1 MILIKVT
8 NKGSLHF
15 LMNDG
20 RVGVSSTSG
29 YVRINTKQSNHFTGD
44 KKFYQINKIK
54 KNLIT
59 WRKGAYDRNLYTY
72 ERVLIPNPKKRYE
85 YLLEFETKNCKDTN
99 WNYHDKVLQL
109 TYNNRNT

>member
-15 LMNDG
+15 QMKDG
-20 RVGVSSTSG
+20 RVGVSSNSG
-29 YVRINTKQSNHFTGD
+29 YVRINTKNTNHFTMD
-44 KKFYQINKIK
+44 KKFYQINKVK

-59 WRKGAYDRNLYTY
+59 WRKGWFDRDLYTY

-85 YLLEFETKNCKDTN
+85 YLLEFENKNCK
-99 WNYHDKVLQL
+99 
-109 TYNNRNT
+109 

>member
-8 NKGSLHF
+8 NQGSLHF

-20 RVGVSSTSG
+20 RTGVSSTSG
-29 YVRINTKQSNHFTGD
+29 YVRINTKQNNHFTKD
-44 KKFYQINKIK
+44 KKFYQINKVK
-54 KNLIT
+54 KVFCGYNDCYKTRRI
-59 WRKGAYDRNLYTY
+59 
-72 ERVLIPNPKKRYE
+72 LIPNSKKRYE
-85 YLLEFETKNCKDTN
+85 YLLKFETKNCKDTS

>member
-20 RVGVSSTSG
+20 RIGVSSTSG
-29 YVRINTKQSNHFTGD
+29 YVRINTKQTNHFTME
-44 KKFYQINKIK
+44 KNFYQINKVK
-54 KNLIT
+54 KICVGRRD
-59 WRKGAYDRNLYTY
+59 WYDRDLYNY

-85 YLLEFETKNCKDTN
+85 FLLAFENKNC
-99 WNYHDKVLQL
+99 
-109 TYNNRNT
+109 

>member
-29 YVRINTKQSNHFTGD
+29 YVRINTKQTNHFTGD
-44 KKFYQINKIK
+44 KKFYQINKVK
-54 KNLIT
+54 KNLI
-59 WRKGAYDRNLYTY
+59 KGKRDWYDRDLYNY

-85 YLLEFETKNCKDTN
+85 FLLNFESKNC
-99 WNYHDKVLQL
+99 
-109 TYNNRNT
+109 

>member
-29 YVRINTKQSNHFTGD
+29 YVRINTKQTNHFTME
-44 KKFYQINKIK
+44 KNFYQINK
-54 KNLIT
+54 
-59 WRKGAYDRNLYTY
+59 
-72 ERVLIPNPKKRYE
+72 VKRI
-85 YLLEFETKNCKDTN
+85 
-99 WNYHDKVLQL
+99 
-109 TYNNRNT
+109 

>member
-29 YVRINTKQSNHFTGD
+29 YVRINTKNTNHFTMD
-44 KKFYQINKIK
+44 KKFYQINKVKKTLIK
-54 KNLIT
+54 GI
-59 WRKGAYDRNLYTY
+59 KGWYDREVYFYT
-72 ERVLIPNPKKRYE
+72 RVLIPNPKKRYE
-85 YLLEFETKNCKDTN
+85 FLLAFENKNCKDSS
-99 WNYHDKVLQL
+99 L
-109 TYNNRNT
+109 

>member
-20 RVGVSSTSG
+20 RVGVSSPSG
-29 YVRINTKQSNHFTGD
+29 YVRINTKQTNHFTME
-44 KKFYQINKIK
+44 KNFYQINKVK
-54 KNLIT
+54 KNLIEGKRD
-59 WRKGAYDRNLYTY
+59 WYDKDLYSY

-85 YLLEFETKNCKDTN
+85 YLLEFESKNC
-99 WNYHDKVLQL
+99 
-109 TYNNRNT
+109 

>member
-29 YVRINTKQSNHFTGD
+29 YVRINTKQTNHFTME
-44 KKFYQINKIK
+44 KNFYQINKVK
-54 KNLIT
+54 KN
-59 WRKGAYDRNLYTY
+59 YDRDLYYY

-85 YLLEFETKNCKDTN
+85 YLLEFESKNC
-99 WNYHDKVLQL
+99 
-109 TYNNRNT
+109 

>member
-29 YVRINTKQSNHFTGD
+29 YVRINTKQTNHFTME
-44 KKFYQINKIK
+44 KNYYQINKVK
-54 KNLIT
+54 KNLIEGKRD
-59 WRKGAYDRNLYTY
+59 WYDRDLYNY

-85 YLLEFETKNCKDTN
+85 FLLAFESKNC
-99 WNYHDKVLQL
+99 
-109 TYNNRNT
+109 

>member
-8 NKGSLHF
+8 NKGSFHF

-29 YVRINTKQSNHFTGD
+29 YVRINTKNTNHFTME
-44 KKFYQINKIK
+44 KQFYQINKVK
-54 KNLIT
+54 KNLIEGKRD
-59 WRKGAYDRNLYTY
+59 WYDRDLYSY

-85 YLLEFETKNCKDTN
+85 YLLEFESKNC
-99 WNYHDKVLQL
+99 
-109 TYNNRNT
+109 

>member
-20 RVGVSSTSG
+20 RVGVSSPSG
-29 YVRINTKQSNHFTGD
+29 YVRINTKQTNHFTME
-44 KKFYQINKIK
+44 KNFYQINKVK
-54 KNLIT
+54 KICVGRRD
-59 WRKGAYDRNLYTY
+59 WYDRDLYNY

-85 YLLEFETKNCKDTN
+85 YLLEFESKNC
-99 WNYHDKVLQL
+99 
-109 TYNNRNT
+109 

>member
-20 RVGVSSTSG
+20 RIGVSSTSG
-29 YVRINTKQSNHFTGD
+29 YVRINTKQTNHFTME
-44 KKFYQINKIK
+44 KNFYQINKVK
-54 KNLIT
+54 KN
-59 WRKGAYDRNLYTY
+59 YDRDLYSY

-85 YLLEFETKNCKDTN
+85 YLLEFESKNC
-99 WNYHDKVLQL
+99 
-109 TYNNRNT
+109 

>member
-29 YVRINTKQSNHFTGD
+29 YVRINTKNTNHFTKD
-44 KKFYQINKIK
+44 KKFYQINKVK
-54 KNLIT
+54 KNLIEGKRD
-59 WRKGAYDRNLYTY
+59 WYDRDLYSY

-85 YLLEFETKNCKDTN
+85 YLLEFESKNC
-99 WNYHDKVLQL
+99 
-109 TYNNRNT
+109 

>member
-20 RVGVSSTSG
+20 RVGVSLTSG
-29 YVRINTKQSNHFTGD
+29 YVRINTKNTNHFTMD
-44 KKFYQINKIK
+44 KKFYQINKVK
-54 KNLIT
+54 KICVGRRD
-59 WRKGAYDRNLYTY
+59 WYDRDLYNY

-85 YLLEFETKNCKDTN
+85 YLLEFESKNC
-99 WNYHDKVLQL
+99 
-109 TYNNRNT
+109 

>member
-1 MILIKVT
+1 MILLKVT

-29 YVRINTKQSNHFTGD
+29 YVRINTKNTNHFTMD
-44 KKFYQINKIK
+44 KKFYQINKVK
-54 KNLIT
+54 KICVGRRD
-59 WRKGAYDRNLYTY
+59 WYDRDLYNY

-85 YLLEFETKNCKDTN
+85 YLLEFESKNC
-99 WNYHDKVLQL
+99 
-109 TYNNRNT
+109 

>member
-20 RVGVSSTSG
+20 RVGESSPSG
-29 YVRINTKQSNHFTGD
+29 YVRINTKSTNHFTTE
-44 KKFYQINKIK
+44 KRFYQINKVK
-54 KNLIT
+54 KNFVKDKRD
-59 WRKGAYDRNLYTY
+59 WYDRDLYYY

-85 YLLEFETKNCKDTN
+85 FLLAFENKNCK
-99 WNYHDKVLQL
+99 
-109 TYNNRNT
+109 

>member
-20 RVGVSSTSG
+20 RVGVSSPSG
-29 YVRINTKQSNHFTGD
+29 YVRINTKNTNHFTKD
-44 KKFYQINKIK
+44 KKFYQINKVK

-59 WRKGAYDRNLYTY
+59 WRKGAYDSDLYSYT
-72 ERVLIPNPKKRYE
+72 RVLIPNPKKRYE
-85 YLLEFETKNCKDTN
+85 FLLAFENKNC
-99 WNYHDKVLQL
+99 
-109 TYNNRNT
+109 

>member
-29 YVRINTKQSNHFTGD
+29 YVRINTKQTNHFTME
-44 KKFYQINKIK
+44 KNFYQINKVK
-54 KNLIT
+54 KNLIEGKRD
-59 WRKGAYDRNLYTY
+59 WYDRDLYSY
-72 ERVLIPNPKKRYE
+72 EIVLIPNPKKRYE
-85 YLLEFETKNCKDTN
+85 YLLEFESKNC
-99 WNYHDKVLQL
+99 
-109 TYNNRNT
+109 

>member
-20 RVGVSSTSG
+20 RVGVSSPSG
-29 YVRINTKQSNHFTGD
+29 YVRINTKQTNHFTMD

-54 KNLIT
+54 KNLVGRQD
-59 WRKGAYDRNLYTY
+59 WYDRDLYSY
-72 ERVLIPNPKKRYE
+72 ERVLIMNPKKRYE
-85 YLLEFETKNCKDTN
+85 YLLEFETKNC
-99 WNYHDKVLQL
+99 
-109 TYNNRNT
+109 

>member
-29 YVRINTKQSNHFTGD
+29 YVRINTKQTNHFTME
-44 KKFYQINKIK
+44 KNFYQINKVK
-54 KNLIT
+54 KN
-59 WRKGAYDRNLYTY
+59 YDRDLYSY

-85 YLLEFETKNCKDTN
+85 YLLEFESKNC
-99 WNYHDKVLQL
+99 
-109 TYNNRNT
+109 

>member
-29 YVRINTKQSNHFTGD
+29 YVRINTKNTNHFTMD
-44 KKFYQINKIK
+44 KKFYQINKVK
-54 KNLIT
+54 KINLNKIYPEMKKD
-59 WRKGAYDRNLYTY
+59 WYDRDLYSY
-72 ERVLIPNPKKRYE
+72 ERVLIMNPKKRYE
-85 YLLEFETKNCKDTN
+85 YLLEFETKNC
-99 WNYHDKVLQL
+99 
-109 TYNNRNT
+109 

>member
-20 RVGVSSTSG
+20 RVGVSSPSG
-29 YVRINTKQSNHFTGD
+29 YVRINTKSTNHFTME
-44 KKFYQINKIK
+44 KRFYQINKVK
-54 KNLIT
+54 KINVGRQD
-59 WRKGAYDRNLYTY
+59 WYDRDLYNY

-85 YLLEFETKNCKDTN
+85 YLLEFESKNC
-99 WNYHDKVLQL
+99 
-109 TYNNRNT
+109 

>member
-29 YVRINTKQSNHFTGD
+29 YVRINTKNTNHFTMD
-44 KKFYQINKIK
+44 KKFYQINKVK
-54 KNLIT
+54 KNLIEGKRD
-59 WRKGAYDRNLYTY
+59 WYDRDLYNY

-85 YLLEFETKNCKDTN
+85 FLLAFESKNC
-99 WNYHDKVLQL
+99 
-109 TYNNRNT
+109 

>member
-29 YVRINTKQSNHFTGD
+29 YVRINTKQTNHFTME
-44 KKFYQINKIK
+44 KNFYQINKVK
-54 KNLIT
+54 KN
-59 WRKGAYDRNLYTY
+59 YDKDLYYY

-85 YLLEFETKNCKDTN
+85 YLLEFESKNC
-99 WNYHDKVLQL
+99 
-109 TYNNRNT
+109 

>member
-29 YVRINTKQSNHFTGD
+29 YVRINTKNTNHFTKD
-44 KKFYQINKIK
+44 KKFYQINKVK
-54 KNLIT
+54 RTLCLKYRG
-59 WRKGAYDRNLYTY
+59 WYDTDLYDY
-72 ERVLIPNPKKRYE
+72 KRILIPNPKKRYE
-85 YLLEFETKNCKDTN
+85 FLLAFENKNCK
-99 WNYHDKVLQL
+99 
-109 TYNNRNT
+109 

>member
-20 RVGVSSTSG
+20 RVGVSSPSG
-29 YVRINTKQSNHFTGD
+29 YVRINTKQTNHFTME
-44 KKFYQINKIK
+44 KNFYQINKVK
-54 KNLIT
+54 KSCVGRRD
-59 WRKGAYDRNLYTY
+59 WDDRDLYSY

-85 YLLEFETKNCKDTN
+85 YLLEFESKNC
-99 WNYHDKVLQL
+99 
-109 TYNNRNT
+109 

>member
-29 YVRINTKQSNHFTGD
+29 YVRINTKQTNHFTME
-44 KKFYQINKIK
+44 KNFYQINKVK
-54 KNLIT
+54 KNLIEGKRD
-59 WRKGAYDRNLYTY
+59 WYDRDLYNY

-85 YLLEFETKNCKDTN
+85 FLLNFESKNC
-99 WNYHDKVLQL
+99 
-109 TYNNRNT
+109 